1 MFIFFCLIL
10 KKKKKKKSLSFSLR
24 GRSSHF
30 LQGNSFNTFLK
41 KNRFIAHMILN
52 VVYDF

>member
-1 MFIFFCLIL
+1 MFIFFCLI
-10 KKKKKKKSLSFSLR
+10 KKKKKSLSFSLR